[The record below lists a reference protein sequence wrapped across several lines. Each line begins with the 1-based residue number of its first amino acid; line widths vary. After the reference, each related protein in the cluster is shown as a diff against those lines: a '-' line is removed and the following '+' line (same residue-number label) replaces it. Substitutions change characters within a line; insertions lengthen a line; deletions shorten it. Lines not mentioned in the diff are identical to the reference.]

1 MTGLRTDHDTLR
13 TFSAAILRA
22 VGLDEP
28 DAALCAD
35 TLVQAELWGH
45 ASHGVLRLPWYVA
58 RLASGACDPA
68 AKPRVAQ
75 DMGALA
81 LVDAG
86 DAMGQVATEFAMEEA
101 VRRAELHGIAAVS
114 VRNSNHFG
122 TAMYY
127 TSRAARRGMLAFL
140 STNASPAMAPWGGRA
155 RAVGTNPWSWAA
167 PAGELP
173 PLVLDIANTSVARG
187 KVYLAQQKGEPI
199 PLSWALDASGR
210 PTDDPQAAIDGLI
223 QPMAGHKGYAI
234 ALMMDVISG
243 VLSGSAFGAGVVGP
257 YHSEGRSGAGHFVF
271 ALDVGRLMPLGEFTA
286 RVHELVDSLKRN
298 PLAEGSTGILY
309 PGELEADNDAR
320 TRLSGILLPPDTVRD
335 LLALA
340 RTCHVD
346 PDLLLATEASNPI
359 SKGAMA

>member
-1 MTGLRTDHDTLR
+1 MSGKLTDHDTLR
-13 TFSAAILRA
+13 AFSAAILRA
-22 VGLDEP
+22 AGLGER
-28 DAALCAD
+28 DATLCAD

-58 RLASGACDPA
+58 RLASGACHA
-68 AKPRVAQ
+68 AARPRVLQ

-81 LVDAG
+81 LVDA
-86 DAMGQVATEFAMEEA
+86 DNAMGQVATDFAMDEA
-101 VRRAELHGIAAVS
+101 MRRAKTHGIAAVS

-127 TSRAARRGMLAFL
+127 TSRAARGGMLAFL
-140 STNASPAMAPWGGRA
+140 ATNASPAMAPWGGRE

-167 PAGELP
+167 PAGALP

-187 KVYLAQQKGEPI
+187 KVYLAHQKGERI
-199 PLSWALDASGR
+199 PLTWALDVSGR
-210 PTDDPQAAIDGLI
+210 PTDDPQAAIAGLI

-257 YHSEGRSGAGHFVF
+257 YHADGHSGAGHFIFV
-271 ALDVGRLMPLGEFTA
+271 LDVDRLMPLGEFA
-286 RVHELVDSLKRN
+286 SRIGELVGSLKRA
-298 PLAEGSTGILY
+298 PLAEGSVEILY
-309 PGELEADNDAR
+309 PGELEAANDAR
-320 TRLSGILLPPDTVRD
+320 ARAAGITLPPDTVRD

-340 RTCHVD
+340 KAD
-346 PDLLLATEASNPI
+346 DAAAAFLLRAGRSHPLPKGEA
-359 SKGAMA
+359 

>member
-1 MTGLRTDHDTLR
+1 MDTLRTDHATLR
-13 TFSAAILRA
+13 KFGAAILRA
-22 VGLDEP
+22 AGLDAQ

-45 ASHGVLRLPWYVA
+45 ASHGMLRLPWYVS
-58 RLASGACDPA
+58 RLASGACNPT

-81 LVDAG
+81 LVDAHE
-86 DAMGQVATEFAMEEA
+86 AMGQVATEFAMQEA
-101 VRRAELHGIAAVS
+101 VRRAGTHGIAAVS

-140 STNASPAMAPWGGRA
+140 STNASPAMAPWGGRE

-167 PAGELP
+167 PAGDLP

-187 KVYLAQQKGEPI
+187 KVYLAHQKGEPI
-199 PLSWALDASGR
+199 PMTWALDSSGR
-210 PTDDPQAAIDGLI
+210 PTDDPQAAIEGLI

-234 ALMMDVISG
+234 AFMMDVISG
-243 VLSGSAFGAGVVGP
+243 VLSGSAFGDGVVGP
-257 YHSEGRSGAGHFVF
+257 YHPEGRSGAGHF
-271 ALDVGRLMPLGEFTA
+271 ALVLDIGRLMPLDEFTA
-286 RVHELVDSLKRN
+286 RVSTLVDSLKRN

-309 PGELEADNDAR
+309 PGELEAANDVRAR
-320 TRLSGILLPPDTVRD
+320 SSGIVLPADTTRD
-335 LLALA
+335 LVALA
-340 RTCHVD
+340 RTYDVAFNLS
-346 PDLLLATEASNPI
+346 PAAAVSNPM
-359 SKGAMA
+359 SRGAKA

>member
-1 MTGLRTDHDTLR
+1 MSGLRTDHDTLQ
-13 TFSAAILRA
+13 TFTAAILRA
-22 VGLDEP
+22 AGLSEP

-58 RLASGACDPA
+58 RLASGACNPA
-68 AKPRVAQ
+68 AKPRVLQ

-81 LVDAG
+81 LVDA
-86 DAMGQVATEFAMEEA
+86 DNAMGQVGTAFAMDEA
-101 VRRAELHGIAAVS
+101 VQRAGTHGIAAVS

-127 TSRAARRGMLAFL
+127 TSGAARCGMLAFL
-140 STNASPAMAPWGGRA
+140 STNASPAMAPWGGREQ
-155 RAVGTNPWSWAA
+155 AVGTNPWSWAA

-173 PLVLDIANTSVARG
+173 PVVLDIANTSVARG
-187 KVYLAQQKGEPI
+187 KVYLAHQKGEHI
-199 PLSWALDASGR
+199 PLTWALDGSGQ
-210 PTDDPQAAIDGLI
+210 PTDDPQAAIEGLI

-257 YHSEGRSGAGHFVF
+257 YHPEGRSGAGHFAFV
-271 ALDVGRLMPLGEFTA
+271 LDIKRLMPLAEFTG
-286 RVHELVDSLKRN
+286 RVRELVESLKRN
-298 PLAEGSTGILY
+298 PLAEGSAGILY
-309 PGELEADNDAR
+309 PGELEAANHASAR
-320 TRLSGILLPPDTVRD
+320 SSGILLPPDTVRD

-340 RTCHVD
+340 RTYNVA
-346 PDLLLATEASNPI
+346 PTFLPAAGTLNPTSRGATA
-359 SKGAMA
+359 

>member
-1 MTGLRTDHDTLR
+1 MNGIRTDHNTLQ
-13 TFSAAILRA
+13 TFTGDILRA
-22 VGLDEP
+22 AGLVEA
-28 DAALCAD
+28 DAALCAE

-58 RLASGACDPA
+58 RLASGACNRA
-68 AKPRVAQ
+68 ARPRVLQ

-81 LVDAG
+81 LVDADDG
-86 DAMGQVATEFAMEEA
+86 MGQVATDFAMEEA
-101 VRRAELHGIAAVS
+101 VQRAGKHGIGAVS

-140 STNASPAMAPWGGRA
+140 STNASPAMAPWGGRE

-167 PAGELP
+167 PGGELP

-187 KVYLAQQKGEPI
+187 KVYLAHQKGEHI
-199 PLSWALDASGR
+199 PLTWALDGSGR
-210 PTDDPQAAIDGLI
+210 PTDDPQAAIEGLI

-257 YHSEGRSGAGHFVF
+257 YHSEGRSGAGHFAFV
-271 ALDVGRLMPLGEFTA
+271 LDISRLMPLDEFTA
-286 RVHELVDSLKRN
+286 RIGELVSSLKRN
-298 PLAEGSTGILY
+298 PLSEGSTGILY
-309 PGELEADNDAR
+309 PGELEAANDASAR
-320 TRLSGILLPPDTVRD
+320 DSGIVLPPDTVRD

-340 RTCHVD
+340 RTYDVA
-346 PDLLLATEASNPI
+346 PAFLPSAGASNPI
-359 SKGAMA
+359 SKGATA

>member
-1 MTGLRTDHDTLR
+1 MSGLRTDHETLQ
-13 TFSAAILRA
+13 TFTAAVLCA
-22 VGLDEP
+22 VGLSEP

-58 RLASGACDPA
+58 RIASGACNPT
-68 AKPRVAQ
+68 AKPRVLQ

-81 LVDAG
+81 LVDA
-86 DAMGQVATEFAMEEA
+86 DNAMGQVATTFAMDEA
-101 VRRAELHGIAAVS
+101 VRRAGTYGIAAVS

-127 TSRAARRGMLAFL
+127 TSGAARRGMLAFL
-140 STNASPAMAPWGGRA
+140 STNASPAMAPWGGRE

-187 KVYLAQQKGEPI
+187 KVYLAHQRGELI
-199 PLSWALDASGR
+199 PLTWALDGSGR
-210 PTDDPQAAIDGLI
+210 PTDDPQAAIEGLI

-257 YHSEGRSGAGHFVF
+257 YHPEGRSGAGHFAFV
-271 ALDVGRLMPLGEFTA
+271 LDIKRLMPLGEFTG
-286 RVHELVDSLKRN
+286 RVRELVESLKRN
-298 PLAEGSTGILY
+298 PVAEGSEGILY
-309 PGELEADNDAR
+309 PGELEAANDASSR
-320 TRLSGILLPPDTVRD
+320 NSGILLPPDTVRD

-340 RTCHVD
+340 RAYDVT
-346 PDLLLATEASNPI
+346 PAFLPAAGPLNPI
-359 SKGAMA
+359 PKGATA